1 MKTAIALER
10 SFVMGHKLAS
20 YGPIDDKIARELK
33 SLDATLMAQVDA
45 ILRKQLH
52 AMTFFNNL
60 LEERMRSF
68 RPSQETEVAY
78 LRSSRRWGAGAWL
91 SSLSTFNFCEPP
103 VSVSTARVAPVLMP
117 RSPNPMNDLTETV

>member
-1 MKTAIALER
+1 M
-10 SFVMGHKLAS
+10 MGHKLAS

-68 RPSQETEVAY
+68 RPSPGNGSCVPPIVPQMGR
-78 LRSSRRWGAGAWL
+78 RSLAI
-91 SSLSTFNFCEPP
+91 EP
-103 VSVSTARVAPVLMP
+103 
-117 RSPNPMNDLTETV
+117 